1 MANNEFRFIGT
12 SYNFVGRQTLDKLHI
27 FTETMKVTAT
37 KTLSYDDLIISLCL
51 YQTIGNFSTYLKL

>member
-27 FTETMKVTAT
+27 FKETMKATAT
-37 KTLSYDDLIISLCL
+37 KTLSYDDLIIVCVC
-51 YQTIGNFSTYLKL
+51 TKL